1 MNTQGWI
8 AREQILGEEARA
20 RSGLCTLTRITGGR
34 SCTKFIL
41 NCCRVPAEF
50 VRQSPDA
57 ANPPT
62 FFLLLSDMSQRVAA
76 AAKVG

>member
-1 MNTQGWI
+1 
-8 AREQILGEEARA
+8 
-20 RSGLCTLTRITGGR
+20 
-34 SCTKFIL
+34 
-41 NCCRVPAEF
+41 

-76 AAKVG
+76 AARAASWSDDDLADAELLRAAWPRLR